1 MNNELEY
8 YQAIF
13 VLNAIKDG
21 WTVSMNIKGD
31 LEFVKASSVDVN
43 NNDYS
48 KKFIETYGS
57 GSRSLTSGKKQ

>member
-21 WTVSMNIKGD
+21 WTVSMNVKGD
-31 LEFVKASSVDVN
+31 LEFVKESSVDVN

-57 GSRSLTSGKKQ
+57 GSRSFTLGKKQ